1 MSISITTLNNEAA
14 AARTFTEISKDRL
27 VSEWI
32 NTSDSTTS
40 LDGRLFIKQQI
51 IGKTKTGVPIR
62 RSLVQSKYTAPTTVV
77 LNGNSVVVP
86 EEIVVNLTITTPT
99 ALATLTATQRKDLV
113 AFVRNLVT
121 GANVDKLV
129 LGEN

>member
-121 GANVDKLV
+121 AANVDKLV